1 MHERDGIDKIR
12 HEVKKIWKI
21 ITDNKRISFAVIIAL
36 IILFE
41 LIF

>member
-1 MHERDGIDKIR
+1 MHERDGIDKVKY
-12 HEVKKIWKI
+12 EAKKIWKLV
-21 ITDNKRISFAVIIAL
+21 TDNKKITIGVIIAL

>member
-1 MHERDGIDKIR
+1 MHQRDGIDKIQY
-12 HEVKKIWKI
+12 EAKKIWKLI
-21 ITDNKRISFAVIIAL
+21 LDNKKISIGVIIAL

>member
-12 HEVKKIWKI
+12 HEAKKIWKLV
-21 ITDNKRISFAVIIAL
+21 TDNKKITIGVIIAL

>member
-1 MHERDGIDKIR
+1 MHEIDGIDKVKY
-12 HEVKKIWKI
+12 EAKKIWKLV
-21 ITDNKRISFAVIIAL
+21 TDNKKITIGVIIAL